1 MASEEPPSIRHPT
14 PQDASTRLNS
24 APPTGNMS
32 ATIDRLPAATGQDGE
47 HTSETAGPSAEQDPA
62 PSVVKT
68 EPQSGASH
76 LQTVPAVSSDAD
88 LKQHEEPLK
97 KEEDKAADFPLP
109 DLPQQPETIT
119 LDNVRKAADA
129 TDLTKL
135 EAHTEMACQV
145 LSSVRP
151 PMVDSKQRDQ
161 QDWLRRIDALMAK
174 SQRLRTVVAVAGA
187 TGAGKS
193 SLINALLD
201 EEKLLPT
208 SGFRACTSVIT
219 EISYNESDDP
229 KKAYRAEVEFIS
241 QDDWDSELSLLHG
254 DLVEDKQLSSA
265 YLDTNAEAGIA
276 YAKIKAVYP
285 DLTHDMIIKSKVEQ
299 LAKREA
305 VTKVLG
311 KTREI
316 AHGNARDLYTSLQKY
331 LDSKDKDTKGGPRK
345 EKDMAYW
352 PLIKV
357 VKVYTRAS
365 ALKTGVCIV
374 DLPGI
379 HDANAAR
386 SAVARKYMGECS
398 AVWIAAPIKRAVDDE
413 AARKLLG
420 MSSRLQ
426 MKLDGI
432 YSNVTFICTMTDAVQ
447 LQESLEAFDEDGQIQ
462 AIFSREDYLDQMI
475 SAKKESIEQL
485 SKQVTDG
492 NATYQELEKEIEV
505 WKALQNKIKKG
516 KPVYPPRVPSKRKR
530 NAAPSKRKRRQQV
543 VVDDS
548 DEDNT
553 AGRNPLTDDEISSKL
568 TDLEDKA
575 TSKDA
580 ECDDM
585 ENRLQTM
592 QNELIALEGEKQDI
606 AVEGRR
612 QCILKRNAHV
622 KRAIQCDFA
631 NGIRDLDE
639 ADAQADDE
647 NYDPSVK
654 QRDYDE
660 VGRSLPV
667 FCVSSKAYQQLRI
680 QSKRETRVEGFRNL
694 TDSEIPLLQQHAI
707 KLPEQGRIHVYRN
720 FLNEFFGL
728 LCSLTI
734 WADSSLLESNA
745 QAMSEQDQ
753 SYEMKHLAGASHNL
767 KNSLNLLILDKKNEL
782 DKIIQT
788 KFQSKSNSAISSASK
803 DVVVV
808 VSKWTVKKDEGGCGI
823 VFGTYRAICRREGG
837 KTKSDKSRD
846 FNEDILEPYLKKI
859 AASWDQAFGQLIPGT
874 LDALVTA
881 FEQELT
887 GFYSEMSSRPELEKC
902 KMASLKILGQ
912 QITTEVENMKVK
924 VEGMKGSIQEQQRQ
938 ASRTFLPEI
947 QKQMVKAYTLVAQE
961 KGKVLSK
968 LGIASV
974 LC

>member
-14 PQDASTRLNS
+14 PQNASTRPNS
-24 APPTGNMS
+24 APPTGDMS

-47 HTSETAGPSAEQDPA
+47 HTSETAGSSAEQDPA

-68 EPQSGASH
+68 EPQSGESH

-109 DLPQQPETIT
+109 DLPQQPKIIT
-119 LDNVRKAADA
+119 LENVRKAADA

-135 EAHTEMACQV
+135 EPRTEIARQI
-145 LSSVRP
+145 LSSMRQ

-161 QDWLRRIDALMAK
+161 QEWLRRIDALETK

-229 KKAYRAEVEFIS
+229 KKAYRAEVAFIS
-241 QDDWDSELSLLHG
+241 QDDWDSELALLHG

-299 LAKREA
+299 LAKRGA
-305 VTKVLG
+305 VTNVLG

-316 AHGNARDLYTSLQKY
+316 ACSNARDLYTSLQKY

-365 ALKTGVCIV
+365 ALQTGVCIV

-386 SAVARKYMGECS
+386 SAVARKYMAECS

-447 LQESLEAFDEDGQIQ
+447 LQESVEAFDEDGQIQ
-462 AIFSREDYLDQMI
+462 AIFAREDDLDKMI

-485 SKQVTDG
+485 SKQASAGD
-492 NATYQELEKEIEV
+492 AAYQELRMEV
-505 WKALQNKIKKG
+505 KAWKALQKQEKKG
-516 KPVYPPRVPSKRKR
+516 QPVYCPRVPAKRKR
-530 NAAPSKRKRRQQV
+530 TTEPARRRRRREV
-543 VVDDS
+543 VDDDS
-548 DEDNT
+548 DEDDT
-553 AGRNPLTDDEISSKL
+553 AGRTPLTADEISSKL
-568 TDLEDKA
+568 TDLENKSR
-575 TSKDA
+575 SKDS
-580 ECDDM
+580 ECEDM
-585 ENRLQTM
+585 EKRLQTM
-592 QNELIALEGEKQDI
+592 QNELIALENEKQDI
-606 AVEGRR
+606 AVESRR
-612 QCILKRNAHV
+612 QCVLKRNAHV
-622 KRAIQCDFA
+622 KRAIQVDFSH
-631 NGIRDLDE
+631 GIREIDE

-647 NYDPSVK
+647 TFDPSIK
-654 QRDYDE
+654 QRNYDE

-667 FCVSSKAYQQLRI
+667 FCVSSKA
-680 QSKRETRVEGFRNL
+680 V
-694 TDSEIPLLQQHAI
+694 
-707 KLPEQGRIHVYRN
+707 
-720 FLNEFFGL
+720 GL
-728 LCSLTI
+728 L
-734 WADSSLLESNA
+734 
-745 QAMSEQDQ
+745 
-753 SYEMKHLAGASHNL
+753 
-767 KNSLNLLILDKKNEL
+767 
-782 DKIIQT
+782 
-788 KFQSKSNSAISSASK
+788 
-803 DVVVV
+803 
-808 VSKWTVKKDEGGCGI
+808 
-823 VFGTYRAICRREGG
+823 
-837 KTKSDKSRD
+837 RD
-846 FNEDILEPYLKKI
+846 
-859 AASWDQAFGQLIPGT
+859 T
-874 LDALVTA
+874 
-881 FEQELT
+881 
-887 GFYSEMSSRPELEKC
+887 
-902 KMASLKILGQ
+902 
-912 QITTEVENMKVK
+912 
-924 VEGMKGSIQEQQRQ
+924 
-938 ASRTFLPEI
+938 
-947 QKQMVKAYTLVAQE
+947 
-961 KGKVLSK
+961 
-968 LGIASV
+968 
-974 LC
+974 

>member
-1 MASEEPPSIRHPT
+1 
-14 PQDASTRLNS
+14 
-24 APPTGNMS
+24 MS
-32 ATIDRLPAATGQDGE
+32 ATIDRAPAATGQDGE
-47 HTSETAGPSAEQDPA
+47 HTSETAGSSAEQEPA

-68 EPQSGASH
+68 EPLSGPPH
-76 LQTVPAVSSDAD
+76 FQTVPAVSSDVD
-88 LKQHEEPLK
+88 LKQHEEPPK
-97 KEEDKAADFPLP
+97 KEEEKAADLPLS
-109 DLPQQPETIT
+109 DLPQQPENIT

-135 EAHTEMACQV
+135 EAYIEIGRRV
-145 LSSVRP
+145 LSSMRQ

-161 QDWLRRIDALMAK
+161 QDWLRRIDTLETK

-241 QDDWDSELSLLHG
+241 QDEWHSELDLLLG

-276 YAKIKAVYP
+276 YAKIRAVYP
-285 DLTHDMIIKSKVEQ
+285 GLTHDMIIKSKVEQ

-305 VTKVLG
+305 VTNVLG

-316 AHGNARDLYTSLQKY
+316 ACSNARDLYTSVQKY

-365 ALKTGVCIV
+365 ALETGVCIV

-386 SAVARKYMGECS
+386 SAVARKYMAECS

-447 LQESLEAFDEDGQIQ
+447 LQESMEAFDEDGQIQ
-462 AIFSREDYLDQMI
+462 AIFARDDDLDKMI
-475 SAKKESIEQL
+475 SAKKESIERL
-485 SKQVTDG
+485 SEQVTDSDTAYEG
-492 NATYQELEKEIEV
+492 LRKELEV
-505 WKALQNKIKKG
+505 WKALQKKQKKG
-516 KPVYPPRVPSKRKR
+516 QQVYPPRVPAKRKR
-530 NAAPSKRKRRQQV
+530 ATAPAKRRRRQEA

-548 DEDNT
+548 DEDDT
-553 AGRNPLTDDEISSKL
+553 AGRSPLTADEISSKL
-568 TDLEDKA
+568 TDVEDKV
-575 TSKDA
+575 TSKAA

-585 ENRLQTM
+585 EDRLQTM
-592 QNELIALEGEKQDI
+592 QNELAALEDEKQDI
-606 AVEGRR
+606 AVESRR

-647 NYDPSVK
+647 NYDPSMK

-667 FCVSSKAYQQLRI
+667 FCVSSKAFQQLRT
-680 QSKRETRVEGFRNL
+680 QTKRETRVEGFRNL

-707 KLPEQGRIHVYRN
+707 KLPEQGRIHVYRT
-720 FLNEFFGL
+720 FLNEFCGL
-728 LCSLTI
+728 LGSLTI
-734 WADSSLLESNA
+734 WADSSLLERNA

-753 SYEMKHLAGASHNL
+753 SYEVKHLVSASHNL
-767 KNSLNLLILDKKNEL
+767 KNSLNLLILDNKNKL

-788 KFQSKSNSAISSASK
+788 GFQSRSNSAITSASK
-803 DVVVV
+803 DVVGI
-808 VSKWTVKKDEGGCGI
+808 VSKWPVKKDEGGYGI
-823 VFGTYRAICRREGG
+823 VFGTYRAICRREGS

-846 FNEDILEPYLKKI
+846 FNEDVLEPYLKNI
-859 AASWDQAFGQLIPGT
+859 AASWEQIFGHSIPGT

-881 FEQELT
+881 FGQELT
-887 GFYSEMSSRPELEKC
+887 EFYSMMSSRPELEKC

-912 QITTEVENMKVK
+912 QIITESQNMKVK
-924 VEGMKGSIQEQQRQ
+924 VASMKGTIQEEQRQ

-947 QKQMVKAYTLVAQE
+947 QKQMIKAYTLVAQE
-961 KGKVLSK
+961 KGKVLSN
-968 LGIASV
+968 LRITAV